1 MMMNLTTRRRSPCL
15 FRCRAWMDRPCPRVT
30 TSRLSLSTRRRCGC
44 TQTGAAQDDCAFALF
59 FTLFF
64 ISATFDSNSEQKNSG
79 ANGNGCAKSPETLPH
94 LTAND
99 SKSSSLQTIPENFEP
114 VATICAPVK
123 VAMSIKCVAFKVFDA
138 YELRPIDLRRRCCS
152 IQPSYQRKM

>member
-1 MMMNLTTRRRSPCL
+1 MWLYTNC
-15 FRCRAWMDRPCPRVT
+15 
-30 TSRLSLSTRRRCGC
+30 
-44 TQTGAAQDDCAFALF
+44 AAQDDCAFALIF
-59 FTLFF
+59 KLFF

-138 YELRPIDLRRRCCS
+138 YETPSAKTNRPSASVLFNS
-152 IQPSYQRKM
+152 TVLPA